1 MSWVWIL
8 VQQPKC
14 LFVHTIFIDPME
26 SHGPSDHYRVVIV
39 LSVWIGLFFFF
50 WVLTLH
56 SFIEYFCTIYSEN
69 KTIIYDISHSSIAWS
84 IACHSFYSYSM
95 PFSRLT
101 QIIKRKHKGK
111 YQIFL
116 NLPKV
121 WTMGKRGKQQQI
133 NDGGNVTLVWEG
145 PEWVHQSGDIGT
157 EQSKNTPKTG
167 ISII

>member
-1 MSWVWIL
+1 MFVCPYYIYWPHGVTWSVRSL
-8 VQQPKC
+8 SCGHCPFC
-14 LFVHTIFIDPME
+14 LDW
-26 SHGPSDHYRVVIV
+26 S
-39 LSVWIGLFFFF
+39 FFFF